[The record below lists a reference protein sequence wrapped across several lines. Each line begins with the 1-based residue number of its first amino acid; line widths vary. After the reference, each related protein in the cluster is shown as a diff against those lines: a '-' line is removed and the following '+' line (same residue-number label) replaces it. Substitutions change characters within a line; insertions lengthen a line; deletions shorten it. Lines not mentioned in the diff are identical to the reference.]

1 MLKAGKRIIV
11 DWYND
16 LPDSGA
22 LILAGNVGCG
32 KTHLA
37 EALANLYGPWR
48 ISFFEEIELVKKIQS
63 SYSDNSTS
71 EDAIIQTLFR
81 SELLILDDLGTYRTQ
96 NTDWLLN
103 IYNRIFN
110 DYMAVRGK
118 PVLIT
123 TNLLMFG
130 DDEMTLENRIGAR
143 SFSRLCAALG
153 SQKRYVDLFDVP
165 DYRIDRFLRIL

>member
-1 MLKAGKRIIV
+1 LLKAGKRIIV